1 MRHFGAPG
9 SPVSSK
15 TADLPRSW
23 MIPSAVSADRI
34 SRTSP
39 SGFQNTCRPSPCGR
53 LSRPPSTTAAPSP
66 CAARRA
72 IPPSHGAGRLERD
85 VGAPSAPLNGVIPH
99 RPPRG
104 RFRRRRLCRPI
115 AVAPTSDAVSG
126 DVRLHPWR
134 LGFEQCGPHL
144 IARALRNPAV
154 SVFGPLPLRRHA
166 TVPLGFRRRVSRW
179 PKGRLFQTPPFCE
192 RDPAPGEVA
201 RASRAG
207 ESHPHALP
215 EPDVSLSTH
224 PAPDVQ
230 PLDLNGFTPRPGLLP
245 SLVGPGREAEQRS
258 PFGPAPLQS
267 FHPYY
272 GLLRPCAPRRYS
284 RPCGDRPLGLL
295 LSHRSDRFPSSA
307 HEPELRSRRLHAGCR

>member
-1 MRHFGAPG
+1 
-9 SPVSSK
+9 
-15 TADLPRSW
+15 
-23 MIPSAVSADRI
+23 MIPNTVSAERI

-144 IARALRNPAV
+144 IARALRDPAV
-154 SVFGPLPLRRHA
+154 SVFGPFPLRRHA
-166 TVPLGFRRRVSRW
+166 TVPLGFHRRVSRW

-201 RASRAG
+201 HIIGIAHQTDAMVGTTAQAWSNG
-207 ESHPHALP
+207 STPVVFGSEEPFHA
-215 EPDVSLSTH
+215 V
-224 PAPDVQ
+224 
-230 PLDLNGFTPRPGLLP
+230 
-245 SLVGPGREAEQRS
+245 
-258 PFGPAPLQS
+258 
-267 FHPYY
+267 
-272 GLLRPCAPRRYS
+272 
-284 RPCGDRPLGLL
+284 
-295 LSHRSDRFPSSA
+295 
-307 HEPELRSRRLHAGCR
+307 

>member
-1 MRHFGAPG
+1 
-9 SPVSSK
+9 
-15 TADLPRSW
+15 
-23 MIPSAVSADRI
+23 MIPSTVSAERI

-39 SGFQNTCRPSPCGR
+39 SGFPDTCRPSPCGR

-66 CAARRA
+66 CASRRGGRSPLSKVLGVSRA
-72 IPPSHGAGRLERD
+72 AGVAVPPSQGAGRLERD

-115 AVAPTSDAVSG
+115 AVAPTSNAMSG

-144 IARALRNPAV
+144 IARALRDPAV

-166 TVPLGFRRRVSRW
+166 TVPLGFHRRVSRW

-201 RASRAG
+201 HVVRVSHQGAG
-207 ESHPHALP
+207 PIELAPGPVPDPEGLFHA
-215 EPDVSLSTH
+215 V
-224 PAPDVQ
+224 
-230 PLDLNGFTPRPGLLP
+230 
-245 SLVGPGREAEQRS
+245 
-258 PFGPAPLQS
+258 
-267 FHPYY
+267 
-272 GLLRPCAPRRYS
+272 
-284 RPCGDRPLGLL
+284 
-295 LSHRSDRFPSSA
+295 
-307 HEPELRSRRLHAGCR
+307 